1 MNILKFRKPSRY
13 INHEV
18 NSIRKESASLRVA
31 LAFPDIYE
39 IGMSHLGLKILYH
52 IINGIDYASAERVFA
67 PWPDMKAYLEE
78 SGNPLASLETGRPLR
93 EFDIVGFSLQYELS
107 YPTVLGM
114 LSLGDIPI
122 RREERGP
129 GDPFVIGG
137 GPCTVNPAPLEPF
150 FDAFL
155 AGDGEE
161 AVLEMANLWR
171 QWRASSGSRED
182 FLRALSGIE
191 GFYVPGQ
198 RQKKVQMR
206 VVSSLDN
213 APFPVSPPVPYTQ
226 IVHDRVNVE
235 ISRGCTR
242 GCRFCQAGMV
252 YRPLRERTPRR
263 ILRIVEESLQNT
275 GYDEISF
282 TSLSAGDYTA
292 LLPLLRTVN
301 NRFSGRQITI
311 SLPSLRVGAVQKDVL
326 REIRQVKKT
335 GFTIAPEAATGRL
348 RAVINKEF
356 SPEDYEKALHAL
368 FSEGWL
374 NLKLYFM
381 IGLPSETEDDI
392 EAIPGMVLQALNI
405 AKKYTRKHVNITLSI
420 SPFVPKPH
428 TPFQWSG
435 QESQEELERKVE
447 YLKERLPRKGINLK
461 VHDRKMSLLEAALS
475 RGGSETGDLLLELYR
490 QGAYLDGWTEH
501 FDLQKWEAAFEKTG
515 LSPEGLVS
523 KTFERE
529 EPLPWDV
536 VDIGVKKEF
545 LWREYEKAMRGEW
558 TGDCSTTAC
567 HACGLGCKS
576 GEFLSRE
583 EVGLQRTFHQETRR
597 FSPVKVRVRFSKT
610 FPLDCLSH
618 LELTTALLRGL
629 RRAGVPLVY
638 SEGYSP
644 SPRVSF
650 GPPLSVG
657 IGGLQEYLDMEIYPP
672 FDPDEFIQRINHYLP
687 EGLRVEDMAFVFG
700 RVPSLTSFIT
710 LYEYEVRFPEDA
722 DVDLGFML
730 KGGGEFRE
738 NMHKFDIM
746 GGKRVKLQL
755 LDRPEKKVK
764 VREMLEGLFGMPMEE
779 LEIIRTGL
787 FGFRK
792 RWITPMELVRTS
804 RGVPS
809 PAGSS

>member
-18 NSIRKESASLRVA
+18 NSIRKGDPFLRVA

-52 IINGIDYASAERVFA
+52 IINGIDFASAERVFA
-67 PWPDMKAYLEE
+67 PWPDMKAYMEE
-78 SGNPLASLETGRPLR
+78 SGSPLASLETGRPLR
-93 EFDIVGFSLQYELS
+93 EFEIVGFSLQYELS
-107 YPTVLGM
+107 YPTVLEM
-114 LSLGDIPI
+114 LSLGGIPI

-155 AGDGEE
+155 VGDGEE
-161 AVLEMANLWR
+161 AVLEMASLWR
-171 QWRASSGSRED
+171 ERDASSGSRED

-191 GFYVPGQ
+191 GFYIPGLS
-198 RQKKVQMR
+198 RNKVERRMII
-206 VVSSLDN
+206 SLDD
-213 APFPVSPPVPYTQ
+213 APFPVSPPVPYAQ

-252 YRPLRERTPRR
+252 YRPLRERTPGR
-263 ILRIVEESLQNT
+263 ILRIVEESLRNT

-292 LLPLLRTVN
+292 LRPLLRAVN
-301 NRFSGRQITI
+301 NRFPGREVAV
-311 SLPSLRVGAVQKDVL
+311 SLPSLRVGAVQKEIL

-356 SPEDYEKALHAL
+356 SPEDYERALHAL

-381 IGLPSETEDDI
+381 IGLPGETEEDI
-392 EAIPGMVLQALNI
+392 EAIPAMALQALRI

-435 QESQEELERKVE
+435 QDSQEALERKVE
-447 YLKERLPRKGINLK
+447 HLKKRLPRKGINLK
-461 VHDRKMSLLEAALS
+461 VHDRRMSLLEAALS
-475 RGGSETGDLLLELYR
+475 RGGAETGDLLQELCR

-501 FDLQKWEAAFEKTG
+501 FDYEKWEAAFEKTG
-515 LSPEGLVS
+515 LSPEGLAS
-523 KTFERE
+523 RSYGRE
-529 EPLPWDV
+529 DALPWDV
-536 VDIGVKKEF
+536 VDIGVKKEY

-558 TGDCSTTAC
+558 TGDCSTTTC
-567 HACGLGCKS
+567 HACGLGCRS

-583 EVGLQRTFHQETRR
+583 EAGLQRAYSQDTRR
-597 FSPVKVRVRFSKT
+597 FSPVKVRVRFAKT
-610 FPLDCLSH
+610 APLDCLSH

-657 IGGLQEYLDMEIYPP
+657 VGGLQEYLDMEVHPP
-672 FDPDEFIQRINHYLP
+672 FDPEEFIQRINQHLP

-700 RVPSLTSFIT
+700 KVPSLTSFIT
-710 LYEYEVRFPEDA
+710 LYEYEVRFPQKG
-722 DVDLGFML
+722 DVDLGFLL
-730 KGGGEFRE
+730 KGGGELRE
-738 NMHKFDIM
+738 NLHKFDIM
-746 GGKRVKLQL
+746 TGKRVRLQL

-764 VREMLEGLFGMPMEE
+764 VREILEGLFGMPMEE

-792 RWITPMELVRTS
+792 RWITPMEMVRMP
-804 RGVPS
+804 GG
-809 PAGSS
+809 A